1 MKRIFAVVTRVL
13 IVFCV
18 CAVVIFGLLYWIG
31 LAYSDFSHAVRTHKD
46 LKAFV
51 DANVEYK
58 AIYRFEIGG
67 SSCIWWEM
75 DIPRIFVPVPSG
87 PPVCI
92 FDESGTLVDYTADIG
107 DDNRFREKW
116 ATRSAALHNRKEISW
131 DELLLLLSVD
141 VHDTENSDE
150 DEVPDDL
157 LTEPQS

>member
-18 CAVVIFGLLYWIG
+18 CVVVIFGPLYWIG

-107 DDNRFREKW
+107 DDRRFREKW
-116 ATRSAALHNRKEISW
+116 ATHAGALQNKKDISV
-131 DELLLLLSVD
+131 DELLLLLPVE
-141 VHDTENSDE
+141 VHDIDNGE

-157 LTEPQS
+157 LTEPQL

>member
-13 IVFCV
+13 IVLCV
-18 CAVVIFGLLYWIG
+18 CVVALFGLVWWKMQ
-31 LAYSDFSHAVRTHKD
+31 AYSDFAYAVRTHKN

-51 DANVEYK
+51 DANVEHK
-58 AIYRFEIGG
+58 TIYRFEIG
-67 SSCIWWEM
+67 SSSYIWWEM

-92 FDESGTLVDYTADIG
+92 FDESGTLVDYTPDIG
-107 DDNRFREKW
+107 DDSRFREKW
-116 ATRSAALHNRKEISW
+116 ATHSAALHNRKEISW

-150 DEVPDDL
+150 DKVSTDL